1 MAYPILGTP
10 NPQFLDS
17 SGAPYASGTITTLD
31 PADGSTVKSNY
42 PTADDA
48 NASTN
53 AVSAD
58 ITLDASGRIST
69 GYWGKDGEDYKVVL
83 KDSSASTIVT
93 MNDIR
98 LPSHSRRATVALGPT
113 DGTPTIAEGTL
124 FTHNGTTAITDLDD
138 GEVGDVV
145 TIRANSGDASV
156 LPITSSATLLCEGN
170 IDVSLRDKDT
180 ITFAMFHDQ
189 IWHEIG
195 RSKRLLSEDVTA
207 TNTITEG
214 ENGQVFYLNSATEF
228 ASTLPAP
235 AAGLHFTFI
244 VDAAPS
250 GAAYT
255 IGSNSG
261 DNVMDVFILDIV
273 GELTYTAA
281 RDVITFADGV
291 SVAGD
296 KVEVFCDGSRWYCYC
311 MSGANGGI
319 TTGVT

>member
-42 PTADDA
+42 PLADDA
-48 NASTN
+48 DANTN

-83 KDSSASTIVT
+83 KDSSGSTIVT

-98 LPSHSRRATVALGPT
+98 LPSHSRRATVTMGPT
-113 DGTPTIAEGTL
+113 DDTPTVAEGNYFL
-124 FTHNGTTAITDLDD
+124 HAGTVSITDFDD
-138 GEVGDVV
+138 GEVGDVF
-145 TIRANSGDASV
+145 TLRANNGSTTV
-156 LPITSSATLLCEGN
+156 LTITASATLLCEGN
-170 IDVSLRDKDT
+170 IDIALRDKDT
-180 ITFAMFHDQ
+180 VTFAMFTDQ
-189 IWHEIG
+189 VWHEIG

-207 TNTITEG
+207 TNVITEG
-214 ENGQVFYLNSATEF
+214 ENGQVFYLNSGTEF

-244 VDAAPS
+244 VAAAPS
-250 GAAYT
+250 GANYT
-255 IGSNSG
+255 IGTNG
-261 DNVMDVFILDIV
+261 GANIMQVFILDIV

-281 RDVITFADGV
+281 RDVITFVDGGV
-291 SVAGD
+291 VGD
-296 KVEVFCDGSRWYCYC
+296 KVEVFSDGTSWYCYC
-311 MSGANGGI
+311 MGGVDSKL